1 MTFSIFRS
9 LKHLLILLLLITA
22 SNAFCQ
28 NAETIDDEEVGDI
41 VVLPPIEVTAE
52 RIEMKPRHTL
62 NTDVFRYATGS
73 AGDPLRVLNMLPS
86 VGVLNDFVGILSVR
100 GGGPEDNIY
109 YFDRLPLGY
118 PYHLYGIVSTVN
130 ADVIQNVEVYPGGY
144 GAEFGS
150 DSQAV
155 IDISSRRLAA
165 SQFSG
170 KLNLNLVYS
179 QVFSEGN
186 IGTRGYWY
194 LFGRRSYMGPLF
206 ELLPHLFEIEDDLVQ
221 QVPSFWSYQSK
232 FVYQLSKIHRLEF
245 NTIGADDGG
254 EFLIGVDEVSESD
267 YRGPFI
273 SENPFDSQ
281 GIHFYSEIEK
291 RFKSVLSLTRS
302 FSRNELIYG
311 EGYYYRDLESIYS
324 LRGDLKYWIEFP
336 NSLIESGIE
345 MSSLPSSLTSIGS
358 RPLEEGD
365 WDYDVRIKVDGEKV
379 HTHITQDMQRFE
391 GYLQAT
397 QALLSSRYIDFYG
410 TLGLRGSYFNIIDS
424 FAIQP
429 RGLIGA
435 TLGTE
440 QPGDV
445 GVTLFPID
453 VRFMYG
459 NYVQNPKFYQIVLG
473 NENPE
478 LSPSSATHYV
488 VGIEKKITSDTRF
501 EVAGYL
507 KYLRDMIVYNLPEK
521 QYQNQKTGSV
531 RGIEFSLEHK
541 IGKMFRGWF
550 AYAYTDSKRQDSPYD
565 KERDY
570 MYSTPHVLTINL
582 NYFYSTI
589 EFGANW
595 QYKSGI
601 LYAPLAGRERY
612 TNPFTDKD
620 LWIPIYG
627 DPKRTVPYHRL
638 DLRFHWSFL
647 NDLTIDW
654 LFLDIDKFNGGFT
667 VEMWNVYN
675 RVNLL
680 QVRYN
685 SDFTKEVPIA
695 QLKTTPFLA
704 ATFVFEF

>member
-1 MTFSIFRS
+1 MTFFIFRS

-28 NAETIDDEEVGDI
+28 NEETTDDDDVGEI

-62 NTDVFRYATGS
+62 STDVFRYATGS
-73 AGDPLRVLNMLPS
+73 GGDPLRVLNLLPS
-86 VGVLNDFVGILSVR
+86 VGTLNDFVGILSVR

-170 KLNLNLVYS
+170 KLNLNPVYS

-194 LFGRRSYMGPLF
+194 IFGRRSYMGPLF
-206 ELLPHLFEIEDDLVQ
+206 ELLPHLLEIEDDLVT

-245 NTIGADDGG
+245 NTIAADDGA
-254 EFLIGVDEVSESD
+254 ELRIGPDEASD
-267 YRGPFI
+267 SDLRGPLK

-281 GIHFYSEIEK
+281 GIHLYSEKEN

-311 EGYYYRDLESIYS
+311 GGYYYRDLETVFS
-324 LRGDLKYWIEFP
+324 LRGDLKYWIKFP
-336 NSLIESGIE
+336 KSLLESGFE
-345 MSSLPSSLTSIGS
+345 LSNLPSSLTSVGS

-365 WDYDVRIKVDGEKV
+365 WDYDPRIKIDGEKV
-379 HTHITQDMQRFE
+379 YTHITQDLHRFE

-397 QALLSSRYIDFYG
+397 QALFSSSYIDFYG
-410 TLGLRGSYFNIIDS
+410 TLGIRGSYFNIIDS
-424 FAIQP
+424 FSLQP

-435 TLGTE
+435 TLGSE
-440 QPGDV
+440 QHGDV

-459 NYVQNPKFYQIVLG
+459 NYVQNPQFYQIVLG
-473 NENPE
+473 NENPDI
-478 LSPSSATHYV
+478 SPSSATHYV
-488 VGIEKKITSDTRF
+488 VEIEKRITSDTRF

-507 KYLRDMIVYNLPEK
+507 KTLRDLIVYNLPEK
-521 QYQNQKTGSV
+521 QYQNEKTGSV

-541 IGKMFRGWF
+541 IGDIFRGWF
-550 AYAYTDSKRQDSPYD
+550 AYTYTDSKRQDSPYE

-570 MYSTPHVLTINL
+570 MYSTPQVLTINL

-601 LYAPLAGRERY
+601 LYAPLDGKERY
-612 TNPFTDKD
+612 TNPFTNRQV
-620 LWIPIYG
+620 WIPIYG

-638 DLRFHWSFL
+638 DLRFHWSFF
-647 NDLTIDW
+647 NDIPIDW
-654 LFLDIDKFNGGFT
+654 LFLDIERLNGGFT
-667 VEMWNVYN
+667 IELWNVYN
-675 RVNLL
+675 RTNPL

-685 SDFTKEVPIA
+685 SEFTKEVPIA
-695 QLKTTPFLA
+695 QLPIVPFLA
-704 ATFVFEF
+704 MTIEF

>member
-28 NAETIDDEEVGDI
+28 NEETIDDEEVGEI

-62 NTDVFRYATGS
+62 STDVFRYATGS
-73 AGDPLRVLNMLPS
+73 GGDPLRVLNLLPS
-86 VGVLNDFVGILSVR
+86 VGVLSDFVGILSVR

-130 ADVIQNVEVYPGGY
+130 ADVIQKVEVYPGGY

-165 SQFSG
+165 SQFNG
-170 KLNLNLVYS
+170 KLNLNPVYS

-194 LFGRRSYMGPLF
+194 VFGRRSYMGPLF
-206 ELLPHLFEIEDDLVQ
+206 ELLPHLLEIEDDLVTR
-221 QVPSFWSYQSK
+221 VPSFWSYQSK

-245 NTIGADDGG
+245 NTIAADDGA
-254 EFLIGVDEVSESD
+254 EFRIGPDEASD
-267 YRGPFI
+267 SDLRGPLK

-281 GIHFYSEIEK
+281 GIHLYSEKEN

-311 EGYYYRDLESIYS
+311 EGYYYRDLESVFS
-324 LRGDLKYWIEFP
+324 LRGDLKYWIKFP
-336 NSLIESGIE
+336 KFLLESGFE
-345 MSSLPSSLTSIGS
+345 LTNLPSSLTSVGS

-365 WDYDVRIKVDGEKV
+365 WDYDPRIKIDGEKV
-379 HTHITQDMQRFE
+379 YTHITQDLHRFE

-397 QALLSSRYIDFYG
+397 QALFSSSYIDFYG
-410 TLGLRGSYFNIIDS
+410 TLGIRGSYFNIIDS
-424 FAIQP
+424 FSLQP

-435 TLGTE
+435 TLGSE
-440 QPGDV
+440 QHGDV
-445 GVTLFPID
+445 GVPLFPID

-473 NENPE
+473 HENPDI
-478 LSPSSATHYV
+478 SPSSATHYV
-488 VGIEKKITSDTRF
+488 VSIKKSLTSDTRF

-507 KYLRDMIVYNLPEK
+507 KHLRDMIVYNLPEK

-531 RGIEFSLEHK
+531 RGIEFSLEHR
-541 IGKMFRGWF
+541 IGDIFRGWF
-550 AYAYTDSKRQDSPYD
+550 AYSYTDSKRQDSPYE

-582 NYFYSTI
+582 NYFYFTI

-601 LYAPLAGRERY
+601 LYAPLAGREKY
-612 TNPFTDKD
+612 TNPFTNRQV
-620 LWIPIYG
+620 WIPIYG

-638 DLRFHWSFL
+638 DLRFHWSFF
-647 NDLTIDW
+647 NDITIDW
-654 LFLDIDKFNGGFT
+654 LFLEVDKLNSGFT
-667 VEMWNVYN
+667 IELWNVYN
-675 RVNLL
+675 RTNPL

-685 SDFTKEVPIA
+685 SDFTEEVPIA
-695 QLKTTPFLA
+695 QLPIVPFLA
-704 ATFVFEF
+704 LTIEF

>member
-1 MTFSIFRS
+1 MLFF
-9 LKHLLILLLLITA
+9 ITA
-22 SNAFCQ
+22 SHAFCQ
-28 NAETIDDEEVGDI
+28 NDESIDDDVADEI

-52 RIEMKPRHTL
+52 RIEMKPRQTL
-62 NTDVFRYATGS
+62 RTDVFRSATGS
-73 AGDPLRVLNMLPS
+73 GGDPLRVLNLLPS

-130 ADVIQNVEVYPGGY
+130 ADVIQNVDVYPGGY

-155 IDISSRRLAA
+155 IDISSRRLTT
-165 SQFSG
+165 SQLSG
-170 KLNLNLVYS
+170 KLNLNPVYS
-179 QVFSEGN
+179 QVFSEGK

-206 ELLPHLFEIEDDLVQ
+206 DLLPHLLEIEDDLVT

-232 FVYQLSKIHRLEF
+232 FVYQLSKGHRLEF

-254 EFLIGVDEVSESD
+254 EFRIGVDEVSESD
-267 YRGPFI
+267 YRGPLK
-273 SENPFDSQ
+273 SDNPFDSQ
-281 GIHFYSEIEK
+281 GIHLYSEKEN

-302 FSRNELIYG
+302 FSQNELIYG
-311 EGYYYRDLESIYS
+311 EGYYYRDLESVFS

-336 NSLIESGIE
+336 SYLLESGFEI
-345 MSSLPSSLTSIGS
+345 SSLPSSLTSIGS

-365 WDYDVRIKVDGEKV
+365 WDYDARLKADGEKV
-379 HTHITQDMQRFE
+379 HTHRTQDLHRFE
-391 GYLQAT
+391 GYVQAT
-397 QALLSSRYIDFYG
+397 QEMFSSSHIDFYA
-410 TLGLRGSYFNIIDS
+410 TLGVRGSYFNVIDS
-424 FAIQP
+424 FVLQP
-429 RGLIGA
+429 RGLFGA
-435 TLGTE
+435 TLGSE

-445 GVTLFPID
+445 GVTFFPID
-453 VRFMYG
+453 VRVMYG
-459 NYVQNPKFYQIVLG
+459 NYKQHPKFYQIVLG
-473 NENPE
+473 NENLD

-488 VGIEKKITSDTRF
+488 VGIEKNITSGTRF

-507 KYLRDMIVYNLPEK
+507 KNLRDMIVYSIPER

-531 RGIEFSLEHK
+531 KGIEFSLEHR
-541 IGKMFRGWF
+541 IGNTFRGWF
-550 AYAYTDSKRQDSPYD
+550 AYAFADSKRQDFPYE

-601 LYAPLAGRERY
+601 LYAPLVGRERY
-612 TNPFTDKD
+612 TNPFTKKQI
-620 LWIPIYG
+620 WIPIYD

-638 DLRFHWSFL
+638 DLRFHWSFIT
-647 NDLTIDW
+647 DITIDW
-654 LFLDIDKFNGGFT
+654 FFLQIDKLNGGFT
-667 VEMWNVYN
+667 IELWNVYN
-675 RVNLL
+675 RTNPL

-685 SDFTKEVPIA
+685 SEFTKEVPIA
-695 QLKTTPFLA
+695 QLPIIPFPA
-704 ATFVFEF
+704 VTIEFEF

>member
-1 MTFSIFRS
+1 MTFFIFRS

-22 SNAFCQ
+22 SNAFCR
-28 NAETIDDEEVGDI
+28 NDESLDDEEVGEI

-62 NTDVFRYATGS
+62 STDVFRYATGS
-73 AGDPLRVLNMLPS
+73 GGDPLRVLNLLPS
-86 VGVLNDFVGILSVR
+86 VGTLNDFVGILSVR

-155 IDISSRRLAA
+155 IDIFSRRLAA

-170 KLNLNLVYS
+170 KLDLNLVYS

-186 IGTRGYWY
+186 ISTRGYWY

-206 ELLPHLFEIEDDLVQ
+206 ELLPHLLEIEDDLVT
-221 QVPSFWSYQSK
+221 QVPIFWSYQSK

-245 NTIGADDGG
+245 NTIAAGDGA
-254 EFLIGVDEVSESD
+254 EFRIGPDEASD
-267 YRGPFI
+267 SDLRGPLI

-281 GIHFYSEIEK
+281 GIHLYSEKEN

-311 EGYYYRDLESIYS
+311 EGYYYRDSESVFS

-336 NSLIESGIE
+336 KSLLESGFE
-345 MSSLPSSLTSIGS
+345 LTNFPSSLTSIGS

-365 WDYDVRIKVDGEKV
+365 WDYDPRIKIDGEKIY
-379 HTHITQDMQRFE
+379 THITQDLHGFE

-397 QALLSSRYIDFYG
+397 QALFSSSYIDFYG
-410 TLGLRGSYFNIIDS
+410 TLGIRVSYFNIIDS
-424 FAIQP
+424 FALQP

-435 TLGTE
+435 TLGSE
-440 QPGDV
+440 QNSVV

-459 NYVQNPKFYQIVLG
+459 NYTQNPQFYQIVLG
-473 NENPE
+473 VENPD

-488 VGIEKKITSDTRF
+488 VGIEKNIRSDTRF
-501 EVAGYL
+501 EVTGYL
-507 KYLRDMIVYNLPEK
+507 KYLEDMIVYNLPEK

-531 RGIEFSLEHK
+531 KGIEFSLEHRVGN
-541 IGKMFRGWF
+541 IFRGWF
-550 AYAYTDSKRQDSPYD
+550 AYAYTDSKRQDFPYE

-601 LYAPLAGRERY
+601 LYAPLVGKERY
-612 TNPFTDKD
+612 TNPFTKRQV
-620 LWIPIYG
+620 WVPIYG
-627 DPKRTVPYHRL
+627 DPKRAVPYHRL
-638 DLRFHWSFL
+638 DLRFYWSFF
-647 NDLTIDW
+647 NDITIDW
-654 LFLDIDKFNGGFT
+654 LFLEIDKLHGGFT
-667 VEMWNVYN
+667 IELWNVYN
-675 RVNLL
+675 RTNPL

-685 SDFTKEVPIA
+685 SEFTKEVPIA
-695 QLKTTPFLA
+695 QLPIVPFLA
-704 ATFVFEF
+704 MTIEF